1 MFRQDPLKIVRGEGV
16 YLYNEKNEPHLDCIN
31 NVAHVGHCHPRVVA
45 AGQKQMG
52 ILNTNSRSTFHCC
65 LQGRCTRNHHIFVY
79 ISYSFWEQCKQ
90 NQSDFCLCF
99 SQIFAVHFFV
109 NKYLGLS
116 WCLIFGR
123 KYSCIFSSNCL
134 DLVDIYVFFRFL
146 HDNIVLYAE
155 RLCKTLPGEI
165 LSIQGDREYPYKV
178 IENIPQGYLQQPID
192 IHGDIEYPYRVI
204 QNIHTG

>member
-1 MFRQDPLKIVRGEGV
+1 MQLYGYNTVQVQNSTCIIQCRYITLQYTTRTSTVQYSSVLQYSTIYMFRQDPLKIVRGEGV

-65 LQGRCTRNHHIFVY
+65 LQGRYTRNHHIFVY

-90 NQSDFCLCF
+90 NKSKFCLYF

-109 NKYLGLS
+109 DKYLGLS
-116 WCLIFGR
+116 WCIIFGR
-123 KYSCIFSSNCL
+123 KYSCIFSSNCF
-134 DLVDIYVFFRFL
+134 DLIDIYVFFF
-146 HDNIVLYAE
+146 
-155 RLCKTLPGEI
+155 
-165 LSIQGDREYPYKV
+165 Q
-178 IENIPQGYLQQPID
+178 IPSW
-192 IHGDIEYPYRVI
+192 
-204 QNIHTG
+204 